1 VHNSVM
7 KMDPL
12 DVQRD
17 RLCAPHGLEEAL
29 GVERVLV
36 FQLPAGL
43 LVPPVAGMFLVPDRK
58 HALA

>member
-1 VHNSVM
+1 M